1 MRLGGANLLTGFCH
15 APWQNAGSS
24 TTEPRPDAMTDTAQP
39 ALKDIF
45 DRARIEAIA
54 AHLADL
60 SPAFDRARFLEAALR
75 DLDGLALM
83 ARLGQVSEAI
93 YLALDLPVDRALDVL
108 RGLAP
113 RMGSGFA
120 TLILPDWVARFAA
133 DDTDRALDAL
143 AFFTRF
149 GSSEF
154 GIRPFI
160 RREPA
165 HVLGVMTGW
174 TADASDHVRR
184 LASEGARPRLPWS
197 FRLEAVMADP
207 ALTWPILDRLKTD
220 PAIYV
225 RRSVANH
232 LNDISKDHP
241 DWLLDRL
248 AGWDRDHPH
257 IAWIIRHGL
266 RSRIKAGDPR
276 ALTLVGAD
284 RPADVLIAA
293 AAVTPARIRPGDRIT
308 LAVDLVS
315 TAPTSQ
321 RLVIDYAIGYVR
333 PTGISRKVFKLRTVD
348 LAPGERLQLS
358 RSQVIRDFSTRR
370 HHPGHHAVELL
381 VNGAVLATT
390 GFDLVG

>member
-1 MRLGGANLLTGFCH
+1 
-15 APWQNAGSS
+15 
-24 TTEPRPDAMTDTAQP
+24 MTDTVAQP
-39 ALKDIF
+39 ALKESALKDIF
-45 DRARIEAIA
+45 DRARIQAIA
-54 AHLADL
+54 GHLADL
-60 SPAFDRARFLEAALR
+60 STAFDRARFLEAALR
-75 DLDGLALM
+75 DLDDLALM
-83 ARLGQVSEAI
+83 ARLGQVSGAI
-93 YLALDLPVDRALDVL
+93 HAALDLPVERALDVL
-108 RGLAP
+108 RDLAP

-120 TLILPDWVARFAA
+120 TLILPDWVARFAS

-160 RREPA
+160 RRDPA

-174 TADASDHVRR
+174 TADASEHVRR

-197 FRLEAVMADP
+197 FRLEAVVADP

-232 LNDISKDHP
+232 LNDVSKDHP

-266 RSRIKAGDPR
+266 RSRIKAGDAR
-276 ALTLVGAD
+276 ALALVGAD
-284 RPADVLIAA
+284 RPAELRVEAA
-293 AAVTPARIRPGDRIT
+293 AITPARIRSGDRIT

-315 TAPTSQ
+315 TAAVPQ

-348 LAPGERLQLS
+348 LGPGERLQLS

-381 VNGAVLATT
+381 VNGAVLAVT
-390 GFDLVG
+390 GFDLGS